1 MQMRKCLLAMLH
13 ERDAGYPDADLD
25 ATLILILM
33 LIYVSELYPC
43 AVNV

>member
-13 ERDAGYPDADLD
+13 DRDAGYHDADPD

-33 LIYVSELYPC
+33 LIYVSELCTC